1 MVHACTL
8 MSLISIYPRASPR
21 ARYCG
26 AAYAAGRTCIVVVAH
41 APYMHARK
49 QAQHH
54 CTRKVIGATT
64 TTDRPLQDFHSY
76 ACMYVYLRGQSC
88 SLSIYIE
95 RRDGTCD
102 YLPHSKRRYALNTPA
117 MRACMPSG
125 SCVQSC
131 WVNITIGRHGS
142 AEHGRSVVIASIDQL
157 VLSIVVVH

>member
-1 MVHACTL
+1 M
-8 MSLISIYPRASPR
+8 PRAVRASSSSRTPR
-21 ARYCG
+21 TCTHASKHT
-26 AAYAAGRTCIVVVAH
+26 AAG
-41 APYMHARK
+41 
-49 QAQHH
+49 
-54 CTRKVIGATT
+54 KVTWAT
-64 TTDRPLQDFHSY
+64 TTDRPLLPDFHSY
-76 ACMYVYLRGQSC
+76 ACIYMYLRGQSC

-125 SCVQSC
+125 SCVQSF

-157 VLSIVVVH
+157 LLSIVVVRSLLLTSSSYTYSL